1 MKSLLVYLVALLN
14 APSPFTKPIN
24 EPLPVF
30 PKEDF
35 RSPVDIPVLLA
46 GNYGEPRRLHFHTGL
61 DIRTNQMEGLN
72 IYAVADGYVSRINV
86 SGSGYGKALYITHKN
101 GYTSVYAHLQRFS
114 DKIEKRLQQEQYAK
128 ESFAVDFNLKKD
140 ELMVTQG
147 EVVALSG
154 NTGGSGGPHLHF
166 EIRDSLERPINPMLF
181 GYNPTDNI
189 KPTIGFLK
197 FYPQDERKFYS
208 SGYRVRPVGAN
219 GKYQITSGIV
229 QLNADVVSL
238 SVNAWD
244 AMNGTG
250 NQMGVYG
257 MKLFVDNE
265 KKFEFNMNRMAF
277 SEKRCV
283 LSHVDYPIFM
293 NEGRRSF
300 HKCFVDPAN
309 ECPLYSDVINRGI
322 INLSDGKIK
331 SIKIEVYDFTG
342 NTSTCE
348 FKLQKSSSVQIF
360 KTQELKFS
368 QLFFPFQQ
376 NDFKNDEVSLTIPP
390 KFIFDTIPFKYHKTE
405 TAEPAF
411 FSAIHHLDKI
421 TTMLFDFASLMLKV
435 TKPLP
440 AGKEDKAVIV
450 WKNEG
455 GGWVS
460 KGGKYDGN
468 FLSSKIREFGDYS
481 IKIDTT
487 PPRINP
493 VNIVPGRNMRPLKT
507 VVFTIGD
514 NLSGVHDFDTYIDD
528 KWVISEYDAKTARL
542 FHHLDLNMAHGT
554 HEFKVVVV
562 DERNNKAT
570 YTVKFL
576 M

>member
-14 APSPFTKPIN
+14 STTPASKLAN

-72 IYAVADGYVSRINV
+72 IYAIADGYVSRINV
-86 SGSGYGKALYITHKN
+86 SGGGYGKALYITHKN

-128 ESFAVDFNLKKD
+128 ESFSVDFSLNPS
-140 ELMVTQG
+140 ELPVTQS
-147 EVVALSG
+147 EIVALSG
-154 NTGGSGGPHLHF
+154 NTGGSAGPHLHF

-181 GYNPTDNI
+181 GFNPKDNI
-189 KPTIGFLK
+189 KPIISFLK

-208 SGYRVRPVGAN
+208 TGYRVRTVGSG
-219 GKYQITSGIV
+219 GKYQVATGSV
-229 QLNADVVSL
+229 LLNADVVSL

-250 NQMGVYG
+250 NQVGVYG
-257 MKLFVDNE
+257 MKLHVDGE

-309 ECPLYSDVINRGI
+309 ECPLYTDVVNRGI
-322 INLSDGKIK
+322 IDLSDGKPK
-331 SIKIEVYDFTG
+331 KVYIEVYDFEG

-348 FKLQKSSSVQIF
+348 FTLQKSNTATTF
-360 KTQELKFS
+360 KTQELKYS
-368 QLFFPFQQ
+368 QLLLPFQ
-376 NDFKNDEVSLTIPP
+376 NNVFKTEEVTFSIPE
-390 KFIFDTIPFKYHKTE
+390 KFLFDTIPFQYKQTA
-405 TAEPAF
+405 TAEPSF
-411 FSAIHHLDKI
+411 FSAIHHLDKF
-421 TTMLFDFASLMLKV
+421 TSMLFDFASLMIKA

-440 AGKEDKAVIV
+440 PGKENKAVVV
-450 WKNEG
+450 WKNEFG
-455 GGWVS
+455 SWVS
-460 KGGKYDGN
+460 KGGKYDGSFVN
-468 FLSSKIREFGDYS
+468 TKVREFGDYS

-487 PPRINP
+487 PPRITP
-493 VNIVPGRNMRPLKT
+493 FNIVPGRNMRPHKM
-507 VVFTIGD
+507 VMFTIGD
-514 NLSGVHDFDTYIDD
+514 NLSGIKEFDTYIDD
-528 KWVISEYDAKTARL
+528 KWVISEYDAKRARL
-542 FHHLDLNMAHGT
+542 FHKLDLSMPHGQ

-562 DERNNKAT
+562 DERDNKAT